1 VSRTA
6 PAEGFFGRD
15 FANHSKQLSQGGK
28 GRWALRGGMTAT
40 ILIML
45 VAIAITTSVLG
56 TAEDVGTE
64 PS

>member
-1 VSRTA
+1 
-6 PAEGFFGRD
+6 
-15 FANHSKQLSQGGK
+15 
-28 GRWALRGGMTAT
+28 MTAT